1 MKSSGAVF
9 TKKNPF
15 QPASSL
21 GKTHYHPTR
30 KQCLSKKK
38 RETTLSPVR
47 SNQPAKPP
55 LDSLSPDEQHHLGK
69 PKQLFTSCL
78 HPSAD
83 GRATFS
89 ESWPSTDLGSS
100 PPNTNIAS
108 NMGTP
113 KPAGKSIVPF
123 VQGDQQDS
131 VVAKYIERFRYG
143 RPQSR
148 EERRPM
154 ASATE
159 EELLPL
165 WWMSPSSLPPSATP
179 TQATDKDDVI
189 LPLRDNH
196 PPVALSP
203 GGQLPHDTSPPTCR
217 ASLSILLDTSQ
228 GDLDDTEILQLQERA
243 SRLLQKSECSASD
256 GSIPISSEGLG
267 CSDFSSP
274 VSVDEPVRK
283 PYIPSLKEPTTGGHS
298 QKSSVTSP
306 LVQHTRP
313 EEDILFQWRLRRK
326 MEKARQWPQCQGYSS
341 HHHSTFSWQNPG
353 VHQPFVS
360 GQPHEKDNKEAH
372 GPCPS
377 ATDSPP
383 SPPFPV
389 SSPLVSKLQSGA
401 QVPAHMHLLCD
412 VLPCPTQ
419 ASHHSTRQ
427 RCSQHLDDLRT
438 KASPPKTQSANSTD
452 MCSSASTEEPISKH
466 MSSPPF
472 ASSGTTEEEWPVH
485 HRRAES
491 NNKEKAQTK
500 PSEKN
505 EKRMPVR
512 KQKKSARHIGDC
524 DRADGP
530 SHTNRNSSSH
540 SRGPKKVTPCT
551 EPPASRNGG
560 PKESCQGF
568 SSESCAGDHA
578 PPPSPIHSVLGQVV
592 SEVLFPTLESSSA
605 PKTPVSSDS
614 GSYPPSAP
622 PQSPVPPGGAQNP
635 VEVISQLLQEA
646 EDSDEKE
653 FEDDPLLQ
661 VLRKQRKW
669 VKKQISEVDSLLVEF
684 QDEKWG
690 V

>member
-360 GQPHEKDNKEAH
+360 GQPHESIQRPELLQTVTPSFNPVPQKDNKEAH

-401 QVPAHMHLLCD
+401 QKKSGLFTTGELRAIIRRKHKQSRRRRMRRGCPSGSRRNQLGISEIVIVLMGPATQTGTLQVIAEVPKRSHHAQSRRPAEMEVQRRAVRGFPVKAVQAIMHHHLL
-412 VLPCPTQ
+412 Q
-419 ASHHSTRQ
+419 ST
-427 RCSQHLDDLRT
+427 
-438 KASPPKTQSANSTD
+438 
-452 MCSSASTEEPISKH
+452 
-466 MSSPPF
+466 
-472 ASSGTTEEEWPVH
+472 
-485 HRRAES
+485 
-491 NNKEKAQTK
+491 
-500 PSEKN
+500 
-505 EKRMPVR
+505 
-512 KQKKSARHIGDC
+512 
-524 DRADGP
+524 
-530 SHTNRNSSSH
+530 
-540 SRGPKKVTPCT
+540 
-551 EPPASRNGG
+551 
-560 PKESCQGF
+560 
-568 SSESCAGDHA
+568 
-578 PPPSPIHSVLGQVV
+578 V
-592 SEVLFPTLESSSA
+592 S
-605 PKTPVSSDS
+605 
-614 GSYPPSAP
+614 
-622 PQSPVPPGGAQNP
+622 
-635 VEVISQLLQEA
+635 
-646 EDSDEKE
+646 
-653 FEDDPLLQ
+653 
-661 VLRKQRKW
+661 
-669 VKKQISEVDSLLVEF
+669 
-684 QDEKWG
+684 
-690 V
+690 